1 MLNGLVA
8 RYVRKDAAYRRA
20 KREGLR
26 SRAAYKL
33 EELDRRFGLFRR
45 GARVVDLGCWPG
57 GWLQVA
63 ARRVGPRGRVVG
75 VDLRPVDGLGGPAIE
90 LITADVA
97 DAAVVEAVR
106 EALGG
111 PADVVLSDLAPR
123 LSGIR
128 QADAARHAEL
138 VRLASE
144 RALAWLTPGGTFV
157 AKLFM
162 DPEYEGLI
170 RELRAGFERVRSC
183 KTEATRRGS
192 SELYVVARQPRRAE
206 PFAPGPSPDPRERP
220 ASGHDASRGG
230 GMRAGRAAAPGS
242 SGPSEYGREARPSP
256 GRPSP
261 VSTAGAAATGI
272 GATCVDSEG

>member
-1 MLNGLVA
+1 MLSGVVA
-8 RYVRKDAAYRRA
+8 TYVRKDAAYRRA

-33 EELDRRFGLFRR
+33 EELDRRFGLLRR

-75 VDLRPVDGLGGPAIE
+75 VDLREVEGIGPPVVSL
-90 LITADVA
+90 VA
-97 DAAVVEAVR
+97 DLRDEAVVERVR

-111 PADVVLSDLAPR
+111 PADAVLSDLAPR

-138 VRLASE
+138 VRLAAA
-144 RALAWLTPGGTFV
+144 RARAWLAPRGVFV
-157 AKLFM
+157 AKVFM
-162 DPEYEGLI
+162 DAEYEGLVAD
-170 RELRAGFERVRSC
+170 LRDGFGRVRTC

-192 SELYVVARQPRRAE
+192 SELYLVARDPRRPARVRGERSGE
-206 PFAPGPSPDPRERP
+206 PA
-220 ASGHDASRGG
+220 DAS
-230 GMRAGRAAAPGS
+230 AD
-242 SGPSEYGREARPSP
+242 SP
-256 GRPSP
+256 NG
-261 VSTAGAAATGI
+261 T
-272 GATCVDSEG
+272 GATSVDSGG